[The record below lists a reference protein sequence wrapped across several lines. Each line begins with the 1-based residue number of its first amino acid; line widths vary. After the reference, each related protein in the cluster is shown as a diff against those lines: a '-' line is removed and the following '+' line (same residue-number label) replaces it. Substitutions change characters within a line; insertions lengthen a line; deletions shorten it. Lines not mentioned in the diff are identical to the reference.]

1 MPLISILVP
10 NYNHAR
16 FLPQRLDSILQQTF
30 RDFELIALDDSS
42 VDNSREVL
50 AEYAKNTPM
59 RLVLNE
65 KNSGSPFVQWRRG
78 AELAT
83 GKYLWIAESDDYA
96 DPRLL
101 QTLLSR
107 LEEQP
112 TVGLAYCQSFGVD
125 DQNQVWGTWD
135 YWTQDLEPNR
145 WKHDYTNRGSD
156 EVSRY
161 LAQRNTIPN
170 ASAVLIRRDLLME
183 ASQGAETMRLSGDWW
198 TWSRALLRSDVA
210 FVAEPLNYF
219 RSHVKSVRDT
229 TKLPTV
235 CAEEFAILA
244 HICSRVP
251 VSSALRQQVF
261 HEAFYKLR
269 RCFYLS
275 PELWPGR
282 AWLLCVQADARQV
295 QRNAPVRIFWFVI
308 KQTLKQVYCV
318 DAIVRVVKIFF
329 SGRKSRIV
337 SDSSIK

>member
-107 LEEQP
+107 LEDQP

-125 DQNQVWGTWD
+125 NQNQVWGTWD

-145 WKHDYTNRGSD
+145 WKHDYTNCGSD
-156 EVSRY
+156 EVSCY

-219 RSHVKSVRDT
+219 RSHVKSLRDT

-235 CAEEFAILA
+235 CAEEFAVLA
-244 HICSRVP
+244 QICFHAP
-251 VSSALRQQVF
+251 VSTVIRQQIF

-275 PELWPGR
+275 PELWPDR
-282 AWLLCVQADARQV
+282 RWLLRVHADARQV
-295 QRNAPVRIFWFVI
+295 RRSATWKIGWFIVKQSLKRVRFVAA
-308 KQTLKQVYCV
+308 V
-318 DAIVRVVKIFF
+318 VRAFKSFI
-329 SGRKSRIV
+329 SRGRSA
-337 SDSSIK
+337 SA